1 MHRLLKTCLRK
12 LPMEKFTGRYSFR
25 QGNKPDALPD
35 TTIAARGVHLDQVI
49 GIMCTTAGSANQQD
63 GACRDGIHVL
73 GKRLDRYGNGA
84 GDMTLFKFFPGTDVN
99 DGQVFMFPDHFHRF
113 RRRQGAGVRVSIRC
127 GVGIACL
134 HAQGQR
140 QKKETEEDLKPLPDR
155 IRFHGRF
162 GHGRKLP

>member
-1 MHRLLKTCLRK
+1 MKTCLRK

-35 TTIAARGVHLDQVI
+35 TTIAARGVHHGSGDRHNVHD
-49 GIMCTTAGSANQQD
+49 GRFCKPAGRGLSGWHSCSGEAT
-63 GACRDGIHVL
+63 GSVRKC
-73 GKRLDRYGNGA
+73 A

>member
-1 MHRLLKTCLRK
+1 M
-12 LPMEKFTGRYSFR
+12 
-25 QGNKPDALPD
+25 
-35 TTIAARGVHLDQVI
+35 
-49 GIMCTTAGSANQQD
+49 
-63 GACRDGIHVL
+63 
-73 GKRLDRYGNGA
+73 RLDRYGNGA